1 MMMINDAVAVAVA
14 RKQRRPYRVM
24 ISERNKP
31 AKDQHK
37 QLLLPAKKAKHN
49 KATTPR
55 RCCHEDERFVVVVA
69 VTFAAS
75 SAAVEPRRAR

>member
-1 MMMINDAVAVAVA
+1 MMINDDVAVAVA

-37 QLLLPAKKAKHN
+37 QLLLPTKKAKNN

-55 RCCHEDERFVVVVA
+55 HHCHEDERFVVVV

-75 SAAVEPRRAR
+75 SAAVERTSAR